1 MTLAVTLGKAT
12 YNWRDAFTGMKTI
25 YEAGGL
31 YHFNQRVPPSVDGGV
46 PPTLRRARHIP
57 VPHHVQNLKWFK
69 QCMRNHWI
77 SFRNA
82 TWSKVSRN
90 SRSIQSIHT
99 YYAKKNRDIR
109 HPINIP
115 TSIPSCTTGR
125 NLFPLFWH
133 KGRFPQR
140 FTTVPVAHEVGAG
153 ATNTG
158 GAWIHSQV
166 QGGWRKITRFLSQVE
181 YLIQDLGTD
190 SSEVQSPKCASSFK
204 LSSINQAK
212 ESIRTKVIDEY
223 PWHLSPKYRSL

>member
-1 MTLAVTLGKAT
+1 MHSLEWKPFTKQEVYTIST
-12 YNWRDAFTGMKTI
+12 Y
-25 YEAGGL
+25 
-31 YHFNQRVPPSVDGGV
+31 FNQRVALSVDGGV

-99 YYAKKNRDIR
+99 YYAKKKQR

-140 FTTVPVAHEVGAG
+140 FTTVPMAHEVGAG

-158 GAWIHSQV
+158 GASVHSQG
-166 QGGWRKITRFLSQVE
+166 QGGWRKITRFLSQVK

-190 SSEVQSPKCASSFK
+190 SFEVHSPKCAYSFK
-204 LSSINQAK
+204 LSSINQAR

-223 PWHLSPKYRSL
+223 LWHLPPKYRSL